1 MENIID
7 KYLVENK
14 QIRIYIL
21 FGEQIY
27 CDTEALKIDNN
38 AKIILRKA
46 LNITAFENVIN
57 SKWQRVSY
65 VFISKNGKSK
75 LSTES
80 FSNNTITGM
89 ISLDKDEPNF
99 YGGTLKI
106 IYVPENQY
114 DISRTSNLL
123 LEDENIYK
131 NMEKFYDESEQT
143 PTYLIPLLEDQNNIV
158 CLVQPLPFA
167 DKNIVNKILSQINSI
182 KSKIANID
190 NKKIIEI
197 LLSGLNDLEYLESA
211 NVKYSCGC
219 SRDMFL
225 KVLHSI
231 SGELDKKAFNNGK
244 IEVSCS
250 MCGKKYVFNVEE
262 I

>member
-1 MENIID
+1 MENKID
-7 KYLVENK
+7 KYLAENK

-21 FGEQIY
+21 SGEQIY

-38 AKIILRKA
+38 TKIILRKA

-57 SKWQRVSY
+57 SKWQRISY
-65 VFISKNGKSK
+65 VFLSKNGKSK

-89 ISLDKDEPNF
+89 ISLDKDDSNF
-99 YGGTLKI
+99 YGGTLKT
-106 IYVPENQY
+106 IYVPDNQY
-114 DISRTSNLL
+114 DVSRTSNLL
-123 LEDENIYK
+123 LNDENIYK

-143 PTYLIPLLEDQNNIV
+143 PTYLIPLLENQNNIV

-167 DKNIVNKILSQINSI
+167 DKNIINKVLNQINSI
-182 KSKIANID
+182 KSKIENAEM
-190 NKKIIEI
+190 IEELFSSEI
-197 LLSGLNDLEYLESA
+197 NDLDYLETV

-225 KVLHSI
+225 KILRSL
-231 SGELDKKAFNNGK
+231 SGELDKNAFEDEK

-250 MCGKKYVFNVEE
+250 MCGKKYVFNVWE